1 MASANSPGTAGV
13 SPATFRQ
20 RASAGRRPAVPGSRQ
35 KPTPAE
41 LLVLEQ
47 FLPYR
52 LSILSNRVSRAIA
65 RRYAKTFELSIPE
78 WRVIAVL
85 GRRPGLTAKE
95 IAEATEM
102 DKVAVSR
109 AVARLITAKRVAS
122 RADRADARRQLL
134 SLTREGESV
143 HARIAPIAL
152 ASEERLL
159 AALDARERALLDQL
173 LDRLL
178 EAAKVL

>member
-1 MASANSPGTAGV
+1 MASAK
-13 SPATFRQ
+13 R
-20 RASAGRRPAVPGSRQ
+20 

-41 LLVLEQ
+41 LLVLED

-65 RRYAKTFELSIPE
+65 ARYAKTFDLTIPE
-78 WRVIAVL
+78 WRIIAVL

-95 IAEATEM
+95 VAEATEM

-109 AVARLITAKRVAS
+109 AVARLTAAKRVAA
-122 RADRADARRQLL
+122 RADSEDARRQLL
-134 SLTREGESV
+134 ALTAVGESV

-152 ASEERLL
+152 ASEQKLL
-159 AALDARERALLDQL
+159 AALSGAERAQLDAL

-178 EAAKVL
+178 AAAKSL

>member
-1 MASANSPGTAGV
+1 MASAKRNPS
-13 SPATFRQ
+13 
-20 RASAGRRPAVPGSRQ
+20 
-35 KPTPAE
+35 PAE
-41 LLVLEQ
+41 LLVLED

-65 RRYAKTFELSIPE
+65 ARYAKTFDLTIPE
-78 WRVIAVL
+78 WRIIAVL

-95 IAEATEM
+95 VAEATEM

-109 AVARLITAKRVAS
+109 AVSKLVDSKRVAA
-122 RADRADARRQLL
+122 RADREDARRQIL
-134 SLTREGESV
+134 SLTAQGESV

-152 ASEERLL
+152 ASEQKLL
-159 AALDARERALLDQL
+159 ASLNTREREHLDAL

-178 EAAKVL
+178 EASRGL

>member
-1 MASANSPGTAGV
+1 MASAKRKPI
-13 SPATFRQ
+13 PAQ
-20 RASAGRRPAVPGSRQ
+20 
-35 KPTPAE
+35 
-41 LLVLEQ
+41 LLVLEE

-65 RRYAKTFELSIPE
+65 RRYAKTFDLTIPE
-78 WRVIAVL
+78 WRIIAVL

-109 AVARLITAKRVAS
+109 AVARLVSARRVVG
-122 RADRADARRQLL
+122 RADETDARRQILA
-134 SLTREGESV
+134 LTREGESV

-159 AALDARERALLDQL
+159 SALDAKERAQLDAL
-173 LDRLL
+173 IDRLL
-178 EAAKVL
+178 DSAKAL

>member
-1 MASANSPGTAGV
+1 MASAKRKS
-13 SPATFRQ
+13 
-20 RASAGRRPAVPGSRQ
+20 
-35 KPTPAE
+35 TPAE
-41 LLVLEQ
+41 LLVLED

-65 RRYAKTFELSIPE
+65 ARYADTFGLTIPE

-95 IAEATEM
+95 VAEATEM

-109 AVARLITAKRVAS
+109 AVAKLVGSKRVAA
-122 RADRADARRQLL
+122 RADRDDARRQIL
-134 SLTREGESV
+134 SLTAQGESV

-152 ASEERLL
+152 ASEQRLL
-159 AALDARERALLDQL
+159 AALDARERVQLDALV
-173 LDRLL
+173 DRLL
-178 EAAKVL
+178 DAAKTL

>member
-1 MASANSPGTAGV
+1 MASAK
-13 SPATFRQ
+13 R
-20 RASAGRRPAVPGSRQ
+20 
-35 KPTPAE
+35 KPTPAD
-41 LLVLEQ
+41 LLVLED

-65 RRYAKTFELSIPE
+65 ARYAKTFDLTIPE
-78 WRVIAVL
+78 WRIIAVL

-109 AVARLITAKRVAS
+109 AVARLVSAKRIQT
-122 RADRADARRQLL
+122 RADVEDARRQILQ
-134 SLTREGESV
+134 LTAQGESV

-152 ASEERLL
+152 ATEEKLL
-159 AALDARERALLDQL
+159 GALDARERRELDALLH
-173 LDRLL
+173 RLL
-178 EAAKVL
+178 VAARDL

>member
-1 MASANSPGTAGV
+1 MASAKRKS
-13 SPATFRQ
+13 
-20 RASAGRRPAVPGSRQ
+20 
-35 KPTPAE
+35 TPAE
-41 LLVLEQ
+41 LLVLED

-65 RRYAKTFELSIPE
+65 ARYADTFGLTIPE

-95 IAEATEM
+95 VAEATEM

-109 AVARLITAKRVAS
+109 AVAKLVESKRVAA
-122 RADRADARRQLL
+122 RADRDDARRQIL
-134 SLTREGESV
+134 SLTAQGESV

-152 ASEERLL
+152 ASEQRLL
-159 AALDARERALLDQL
+159 AALDARERVQLDALV
-173 LDRLL
+173 DRLL
-178 EAAKVL
+178 DAAKTL

>member
-1 MASANSPGTAGV
+1 MASAKRK
-13 SPATFRQ
+13 PAP
-20 RASAGRRPAVPGSRQ
+20 S
-35 KPTPAE
+35 E
-41 LLVLEQ
+41 LLVLEE

-65 RRYAKTFELSIPE
+65 RRYAKTFDLTIPE

-109 AVARLITAKRVAS
+109 AVARLTPARRISARP
-122 RADRADARRQLL
+122 DPQDARRQLL
-134 SLTREGESV
+134 SLTREGEAV

-152 ASEERLL
+152 ASEEKLLAELTPRERMQLDELIERLL
-159 AALDARERALLDQL
+159 QA
-173 LDRLL
+173 
-178 EAAKVL
+178 AAKL

>member
-1 MASANSPGTAGV
+1 MASAK
-13 SPATFRQ
+13 R
-20 RASAGRRPAVPGSRQ
+20 

-41 LLVLEQ
+41 LLVLED

-65 RRYAKTFELSIPE
+65 ARYAKTFDLTIPE
-78 WRVIAVL
+78 WRIIAVL

-95 IAEATEM
+95 VAEATEM

-109 AVARLITAKRVAS
+109 AVAKLVESKRVAA
-122 RADRADARRQLL
+122 RADREDARRQIL
-134 SLTREGESV
+134 SLTSQGESV

-152 ASEERLL
+152 ESEQRLL
-159 AALDARERALLDQL
+159 ASLNARERERLNELLDGL
-173 LDRLL
+173 LQ
-178 EAAKVL
+178 AAKTL

>member
-1 MASANSPGTAGV
+1 MASAKRKP
-13 SPATFRQ
+13 
-20 RASAGRRPAVPGSRQ
+20 RPSD
-35 KPTPAE
+35 
-41 LLVLEQ
+41 LLVLEE

-65 RRYAKTFELSIPE
+65 ARYAETFDLTIPE
-78 WRVIAVL
+78 WRIIAVL
-85 GRRPGLTAKE
+85 GRQTGLTAKE

-109 AVARLITAKRVAS
+109 AVAKLIKARRV
-122 RADRADARRQLL
+122 RANADKDDARRQPL
-134 SLTREGESV
+134 SLTALGEDV

-152 ASEERLL
+152 ASEQRLL
-159 AALDARERALLDQL
+159 NALDARERAQLDDL

-178 EAAKVL
+178 IAAREL

>member
-1 MASANSPGTAGV
+1 MASAK
-13 SPATFRQ
+13 R
-20 RASAGRRPAVPGSRQ
+20 
-35 KPTPAE
+35 KPTPGE
-41 LLVLEQ
+41 LLVLED

-65 RRYAKTFELSIPE
+65 KRYAKTFDLTIPE
-78 WRVIAVL
+78 WRIIAVL

-95 IAEATEM
+95 VAEATEM

-109 AVARLITAKRVAS
+109 AVARLVAARRVAA
-122 RADRADARRQLL
+122 RADREDARRQMLA
-134 SLTREGESV
+134 LTPQGESV

-152 ASEERLL
+152 ASERRLL
-159 AALDARERALLDQL
+159 SALDAHERAQLDVL

-178 EAAKVL
+178 DAAKEL

>member
-1 MASANSPGTAGV
+1 MASAKRKSE
-13 SPATFRQ
+13 PA
-20 RASAGRRPAVPGSRQ
+20 RADQAD
-35 KPTPAE
+35 
-41 LLVLEQ
+41 LLVLED

-65 RRYAKTFELSIPE
+65 KRYAKAFNLTIPE
-78 WRVIAVL
+78 WRIIAVL
-85 GRRPGLTAKE
+85 GRRTGLTAKD

-109 AVARLITAKRVAS
+109 AVARLMAAGRVSA
-122 RADRADARRQLL
+122 RPDAEDARRQLL
-134 SLTREGESV
+134 TLTREGQSV

-152 ASEERLL
+152 ASERRLL
-159 AALDARERALLDQL
+159 AALSARERETLDAL

-178 EAAKVL
+178 ETARTL

>member
-1 MASANSPGTAGV
+1 MASAKRK
-13 SPATFRQ
+13 PA
-20 RASAGRRPAVPGSRQ
+20 
-35 KPTPAE
+35 PAE
-41 LLVLEQ
+41 LLVLED

-65 RRYAKTFELSIPE
+65 ARYAKTFDLTIPE
-78 WRVIAVL
+78 WRIIAVL

-95 IAEATEM
+95 VAEATEM

-109 AVARLITAKRVAS
+109 AVSKLVESKRVVA
-122 RADRADARRQLL
+122 RADREDARRQIL
-134 SLTREGESV
+134 SLTAQGESV

-152 ASEERLL
+152 ASEQKLL
-159 AALDARERALLDQL
+159 ASLTAREREHLDAL

-178 EAAKVL
+178 EAARGL

>member
-1 MASANSPGTAGV
+1 MASAKRKSSP
-13 SPATFRQ
+13 
-20 RASAGRRPAVPGSRQ
+20 
-35 KPTPAE
+35 KTPSAE
-41 LLVLEQ
+41 LLVLED

-65 RRYAKTFELSIPE
+65 ARYAKTFDLTIPE
-78 WRVIAVL
+78 WRIIAVL

-109 AVARLITAKRVAS
+109 AVARLVGAKRVQA
-122 RADRADARRQLL
+122 RADANDARRQIL
-134 SLTREGESV
+134 SLTSQGESM
-143 HARIAPIAL
+143 HGRIAPIAL
-152 ASEERLL
+152 AAEEKLL
-159 AALDARERALLDQL
+159 TALDARERRNLDVL

-178 EAAKVL
+178 AAAQNL

>member
-1 MASANSPGTAGV
+1 MASAK
-13 SPATFRQ
+13 R
-20 RASAGRRPAVPGSRQ
+20 
-35 KPTPAE
+35 KPSPAE
-41 LLVLEQ
+41 LLVLED

-65 RRYAKTFELSIPE
+65 ARYAKAFDLTIPE
-78 WRVIAVL
+78 WRIIAVL

-95 IAEATEM
+95 VAEATEM

-109 AVARLITAKRVAS
+109 AVSRLMAARRVRAS
-122 RADRADARRQLL
+122 ADKEDARRQRL
-134 SLTREGESV
+134 SLTAQGEDV

-152 ASEERLL
+152 ASEQKLL
-159 AALDARERALLDQL
+159 TALDAGERAQLGEL

-178 EAAKVL
+178 DASRTL

>member
-1 MASANSPGTAGV
+1 MASAK
-13 SPATFRQ
+13 
-20 RASAGRRPAVPGSRQ
+20 RRPN
-35 KPTPAE
+35 PAE
-41 LLVLEQ
+41 VLVLEE

-65 RRYAKTFELSIPE
+65 RRYAKTFDLSIPE

-109 AVARLITAKRVAS
+109 AVARLV
-122 RADRADARRQLL
+122 RADRVAAQGDPRDARRQLL
-134 SLTREGESV
+134 ALTRDGENV

-159 AALDARERALLDQL
+159 AALSTRERAQLDAL

-178 EAAKVL
+178 QSAKAL

>member
-1 MASANSPGTAGV
+1 MASAKRK
-13 SPATFRQ
+13 PALAKA
-20 RASAGRRPAVPGSRQ
+20 AS
-35 KPTPAE
+35 E
-41 LLVLEQ
+41 LLVLED

-65 RRYAKTFELSIPE
+65 ARYAKAFDLTIPE
-78 WRVIAVL
+78 WRIIAVL

-109 AVARLITAKRVAS
+109 AVAKLVAARRVLAS
-122 RADRADARRQLL
+122 ADTEDARRVRHAL
-134 SLTREGESV
+134 SREGESV
-143 HARIAPIAL
+143 LARIAPIAL
-152 ASEERLL
+152 AAEERLL
-159 AALDARERALLDQL
+159 AALNERERTHLDAL

-178 EAAKVL
+178 VAAKSL

>member
-1 MASANSPGTAGV
+1 MASAK
-13 SPATFRQ
+13 R
-20 RASAGRRPAVPGSRQ
+20 
-35 KPTPAE
+35 KPTPGE
-41 LLVLEQ
+41 LLVLED

-65 RRYAKTFELSIPE
+65 RRYAKTFDLTIPE
-78 WRVIAVL
+78 WRIIAVL

-95 IAEATEM
+95 VAEATEM

-109 AVARLITAKRVAS
+109 AVARLVAARRVAA
-122 RADRADARRQLL
+122 RADLEDARRQMLA
-134 SLTREGESV
+134 LTPQGESV

-152 ASEERLL
+152 ASERRLL
-159 AALDARERALLDQL
+159 SALDARERAQLDVL

-178 EAAKVL
+178 DAAKEL

>member
-1 MASANSPGTAGV
+1 M
-13 SPATFRQ
+13 
-20 RASAGRRPAVPGSRQ
+20 
-35 KPTPAE
+35 
-41 LLVLEQ
+41 LEE

-65 RRYAKTFELSIPE
+65 ARYAKAFGLTIPE
-78 WRVIAVL
+78 WRIIAVL

-95 IAEATEM
+95 VAEATEM

-109 AVARLITAKRVAS
+109 AVARLVAARRVAA
-122 RADRADARRQLL
+122 RADVEDARRQLL
-134 SLTREGESV
+134 TLTREGETL

-152 ASEERLL
+152 AAEEKLL
-159 AALDARERALLDQL
+159 RALDKDERVQLDRL

-178 EAAKVL
+178 DAARAL

>member
-1 MASANSPGTAGV
+1 MASAK
-13 SPATFRQ
+13 R
-20 RASAGRRPAVPGSRQ
+20 
-35 KPTPAE
+35 KPIPRTSSGE
-41 LLVLEQ
+41 LLVLED

-65 RRYAKTFELSIPE
+65 ARYAKTFDLTIPE
-78 WRVIAVL
+78 WRIIAVL

-109 AVARLITAKRVAS
+109 AVARLIGARRV
-122 RADRADARRQLL
+122 RANADKSDARRQRL
-134 SLTREGESV
+134 SLTAQGEDV

-152 ASEERLL
+152 ASEQKLL
-159 AALDARERALLDQL
+159 SALDGRERAQLDDL
-173 LDRLL
+173 IDRLL
-178 EAAKVL
+178 SAARGL

>member
-1 MASANSPGTAGV
+1 MASAKRK
-13 SPATFRQ
+13 PA
-20 RASAGRRPAVPGSRQ
+20 
-35 KPTPAE
+35 PAE
-41 LLVLEQ
+41 LLVLEE

-65 RRYAKTFELSIPE
+65 ARYAEAFDLTIPE

-85 GRRPGLTAKE
+85 GRRTGLTAKE

-109 AVARLITAKRVAS
+109 AVARLVAARRVAG

-134 SLTREGESV
+134 SLTPQGEGV

-152 ASEERLL
+152 ASEQRLL
-159 AALDARERALLDQL
+159 AALDARERAQLDVII
-173 LDRLL
+173 DRLL
-178 EAAKVL
+178 GAAKEL